1 MDFERSASPL
11 RLTERVVNAVVKRL
25 TRMLCRV
32 DDAQLQRVPRRGPL
46 ILVTNHVNFLDVPVI
61 YTHLQPRPLTGFAKI
76 ETWDDPLLGPLFTLW
91 RIIPIR
97 RGEADVEAFRRG
109 LAALAAGQILAILPE
124 GTRSGDGRL
133 QRGHPGVVT
142 IAARSGA
149 PILPLAFHGPENYKE
164 DLTHLRRAPFSIAVG
179 QPFTLATDGVKLTGE
194 VRQQITD
201 EIMYQL
207 AALLPPAYR
216 GYYADMSAVTTR
228 FLRFVQQNSSP
239 G

>member
-1 MDFERSASPL
+1 MR
-11 RLTERVVNAVVKRL
+11 RKERVVNAVIKRL

-32 DDAQLQRVPRRGPL
+32 DDAQLARVPQRGPL
-46 ILVTNHVNFLDVPVI
+46 ILVTNHVNFLDVPTI
-61 YTHLQPRPLTGFAKI
+61 YTHLQPRPLTGFAKS
-76 ETWDDPLLGPLFTLW
+76 ETWDDPLLGPLFSLW
-91 RIIPIR
+91 QIIPIR

-109 LAALAAGQILAILPE
+109 LAVLAQGQMLAILPE

-149 PILPLAFHGPENYKE
+149 PILPLAFHGFENYKE
-164 DLTHLRRAPFSIAVG
+164 DLTHLRRAPFNIAVG
-179 QPFTLATDGVKLTGE
+179 RPFTLATAGLRLTGE

-216 GYYADMSAVTTR
+216 GCYADMGAATTR
-228 FLRFVQQNSSP
+228 YLHFAGL
-239 G
+239 